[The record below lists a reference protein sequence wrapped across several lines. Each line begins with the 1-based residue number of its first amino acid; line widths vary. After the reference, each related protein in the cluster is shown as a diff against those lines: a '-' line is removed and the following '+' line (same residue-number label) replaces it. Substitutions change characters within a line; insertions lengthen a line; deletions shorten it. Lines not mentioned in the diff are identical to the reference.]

1 MRMVG
6 CVRVLLL
13 ISFCLLALGD
23 IASADD
29 GDPRFRRTTPRG
41 ALSTEDGAL
50 LIGVPGG
57 RAWGIESELLPV
69 PASPT
74 TIVARLRV
82 SDASVR
88 EAFVRVAYYA
98 SASARTRQIATVDS
112 APASMGERAVV
123 ALALEPPPGAVAYR
137 VRVLARLSD
146 PASISAND
154 AITATLRLARAGARP
169 LGALYSTLLP

>member
-13 ISFCLLALGD
+13 IASCLVALGG

-41 ALSTEDGAL
+41 ALSAEDGAL
-50 LIGVPGG
+50 VIGVPGG
-57 RAWGIESELLPV
+57 RAWGAESELLPL

-88 EAFVRVAYYA
+88 ESFVRVAYYA
-98 SASARTRQIATVDS
+98 S
-112 APASMGERAVV
+112 
-123 ALALEPPPGAVAYR
+123 
-137 VRVLARLSD
+137 
-146 PASISAND
+146 
-154 AITATLRLARAGARP
+154 
-169 LGALYSTLLP
+169 